1 MISVLMGGRNDSH
14 GYNMHKRVA
23 ISINT
28 FASLFDEPDDEI
40 LFVDCNTR
48 DGLPT
53 LPEALMDTLTEKAR
67 KHLRVLRIR
76 SSLYEKYKRGSVLP
90 ISESLVKNVA
100 IRRSNPRNQWI
111 LSTTSD
117 NVVIPRE
124 SQHSFSSLLHGIQDG
139 LYELPRFS
147 VPESLWGI
155 LNRNKPEEI
164 QENFRKWGDKFGLH
178 NSVLMDRP
186 DIIYDNPG
194 DFQLFPRAHAF
205 RIKGFD
211 EGMIRCWH
219 HDSNLARRLYLLN
232 GKSHSFLDKAFCYHC
247 DHTWEVDYLHKRE
260 LTNSDINDPGQFIFN
275 VTTPHWTD
283 EDDWGIPLETLEE
296 IKLDSS
302 LGQSILS
309 IFSLTKNDKRA
320 FLQEEFQ
327 STDSFNSVLIKNSLD
342 FSPFF
347 LNLIIHYS
355 KIEMIYIGFKPNEFQ
370 DFFSNF
376 NAIRKNIVR
385 FEKRGFMSE
394 NLNLSLIEL
403 PQKKFESEPDLF
415 QGTSMSNEDVH
426 RVYLVDL
433 TNQSLNHK
441 MNYKCQVI
449 PVDDDNFSQYKK
461 WIQGNLSICLIEEE
475 KRNRKGFS
483 PSMFIFLGLM
493 NSWAEDFIYPRFNL
507 VHTTFGSHVMFGNAR
522 SPEELNQKNST
533 LKKLYL
539 KIKTGIQT
547 APKGTFFH
555 SIKIILKKL
564 KSH

>member
-1 MISVLMGGRNDSH
+1 MISVLMVGRNDSH

-28 FASLFDEPDDEI
+28 FASLFDETDDEI

-67 KHLRVLRIR
+67 KHLRVFRIR
-76 SSLYEKYKRGSVLP
+76 PSLYEKYKRGSILP
-90 ISESLVKNVA
+90 ISESLSKNVA
-100 IRRSNPRNQWI
+100 IRRSNPKNRWI

-124 SQHSFSSLLHGIQDG
+124 SQHSFSSLLYEIQDG

-155 LNRNKPEEI
+155 LDRSRPEEI
-164 QENFRKWGDKFGLH
+164 QNNFRKWGDDFALH

-194 DFQLFPRAHAF
+194 DFQLFPRVQAF
-205 RIKGFD
+205 RVKGFD
-211 EGMIRCWH
+211 ERMIRCWH

-260 LTNSDINDPGQFIFN
+260 LTESDINDLGQFIFN

-283 EDDWGIPLETLEE
+283 EDDWGIPQEPLEE
-296 IKLDSS
+296 IKLDTS
-302 LGQSILS
+302 LGQTILS
-309 IFSLTKNDKRA
+309 IFSLAKSEKKT

-327 STDSFNSVLIKNSLD
+327 STDSFNSVLLKNSLD

-355 KIEMIYIGFKPNEFQ
+355 KIEMIYIGSKPNEFQ
-370 DFFSNF
+370 DFFGNF

-385 FEKRGFMSE
+385 FEERSFICE
-394 NLNLSLIEL
+394 NLNHSLIGK
-403 PQKKFESEPDLF
+403 PQKELQVEPDLF
-415 QGTSMSNEDVH
+415 LDTSENNEDVQ

-433 TNQSLNHK
+433 TNQSLNYK
-441 MNYKCQVI
+441 MNYKCQVV
-449 PVDDDNFSQYKK
+449 PVNDDNFSQYKK
-461 WIQGNLSICLIEEE
+461 WIQRSLSTCLVEEQ
-475 KRNRKGFS
+475 KRNRKDFS
-483 PSMFIFLGLM
+483 QSIFIFLGLM
-493 NSWAEDFIYPRFNL
+493 NSWAEDFVYPRFNL

-522 SPEELNQKNST
+522 SPKKVKRRDST
-533 LKKLYL
+533 FKRPSLKKW
-539 KIKTGIQT
+539 IQGAT
-547 APKGTFFH
+547 AGTFFH
-555 SIKIILKKL
+555 SIKMILKNL
-564 KSH
+564 RTYP